1 MMKNLSKKKLVSFL
15 TIILIL
21 GFVSLAS
28 GVITVLAPSNGSNYS
43 STSSALLMVEFV
55 NNTDILFFGTGQNQ
69 INASFY
75 LVNGTQRTFIG
86 NSSTCGLT
94 SGQTYNCWTFVTPL
108 TTQDGFYNVTATV
121 FNSTANRNASTNTT
135 SIYFDSIK
143 PIIFGENFSTSIS
156 GGNYSQ
162 LVTINISAIDATTQ
176 ISSVLFNISNSS
188 GPQVTVVASREG
200 STNQFISIIN
210 ASHFIEGDVNIRA
223 IVNDTAGNINNSARI
238 YNLTFDNTLP
248 TVSFTCDDYTVDEDD
263 VMDCNCVYS
272 DALSGIASASF
283 DSSPST
289 SNSGNN
295 QQSSCTVTDR
305 AGNVNVSTISYN
317 VTGISGGSSSGSSGS
332 SSSGTSSGSSSSG
345 SSSSSNNTS
354 GNTTTQN
361 QSSGSANLLEGNQ
374 EDQTEK
380 EFKLNYWIIGAVILV
395 AGLGITVAVL
405 IKKGILQRLLKFNK

>member
-1 MMKNLSKKKLVSFL
+1 MMKNKPLILAAL
-15 TIILIL
+15 TIILL
-21 GFVSLAS
+21 AYFVIAAAEGVRIVSPLQGANYTNFTNVIFNVSYTNITDITNPLNATFFLNIS
-28 GVITVLAPSNGSNYS
+28 GVWTTIGN
-43 STSSALLMVEFV
+43 TSSC
-55 NNTDILFFGTGQNQ
+55 TS
-69 INASFY
+69 NACF
-75 LVNGTQRTFIG
+75 
-86 NSSTCGLT
+86 
-94 SGQTYNCWTFVTPL
+94 
-108 TTQDGFYNVTATV
+108 ATLS
-121 FNSTANRNASTNTT
+121 NSTISDGVYSLNATIRN
-135 SIYFDSIK
+135 
-143 PIIFGENFSTSIS
+143 GSTSIS
-156 GGNYSQ
+156 VSYLTNLSNIIYVDRTPPAIFSENYSSVISFGNYSQ
-162 LVTINISAIDATTQ
+162 NKAITILAIDATTGVQ
-176 ISSVLFNISNSS
+176 SVVFNITNSA
-188 GPQVTVVASREG
+188 GVQNASLTTTKDG
-200 STNQFISIIN
+200 STYSVTTNT
-210 ASHFIEGDVNIRA
+210 SHYPDGAYNITA
-223 IVNDTAGNINNSARI
+223 YVNDSLGNLNSSARI
-238 YNLTFDNTLP
+238 QVTFDNTVP
-248 TVSFTCDDYTVDEDD
+248 VATFTCDDYTVDEDD

>member
-1 MMKNLSKKKLVSFL
+1 MMKNKPLILAAL
-15 TIILIL
+15 TIILLAYFVIAAAGDGVKIL
-21 GFVSLAS
+21 SPSS
-28 GVITVLAPSNGSNYS
+28 GNGYS
-43 STSSALLMVEFV
+43 SRVGILYNVSYTNV
-55 NNTDILFFGTGQNQ
+55 TDILSPQNATFFLNISGTWTAVANASCNSNNSCAATVLNTTIPDGVYS
-69 INASFY
+69 INA
-75 LVNGTQRTFIG
+75 TIR
-86 NSSTCGLT
+86 
-94 SGQTYNCWTFVTPL
+94 
-108 TTQDGFYNVTATV
+108 
-121 FNSTANRNASTNTT
+121 NSTATISVNSSSNLST
-135 SIYFDSIK
+135 IVYFDGT
-143 PIIFGENFSTSIS
+143 PPQVFNENIS
-156 GGNYSQ
+156 NPRSWGNYSQ
-162 LVTINISAIDATTQ
+162 SLTLSVSVIDATIGVNT
-176 ISSVLFNISNSS
+176 VFFNITNSTGQQNATAVASNSGGVYS
-188 GPQVTVVASREG
+188 AT
-200 STNQFISIIN
+200 IN
-210 ASHFIEGDVNIRA
+210 ASHFPEGFYNITVYANDSVN
-223 IVNDTAGNINNSARI
+223 NLNNSARA
-238 YNLTFDNTLP
+238 YQVLFDNTVP
-248 TVSFTCDDYTVDEDD
+248 VATFTCDDYTVDEDD

-332 SSSGTSSGSSSSG
+332 SSSGSSSGSSSSG

-354 GNTTTQN
+354 ENTTQN

-395 AGLGITVAVL
+395 AGLGIAITVL